1 MCARLE
7 FWILLQPR
15 RVAVIVNVFRG
26 TSYVGV
32 ETGIQQGRAPQPSGT
47 CYLESWG
54 NSYIKSVRQNSYIK
68 RGHA

>member
-7 FWILLQPR
+7 FWILLPSR
-15 RVAVIVNVFRG
+15 RVAVIVNAFRG

-32 ETGIQQGRAPQPSGT
+32 EAGIQQGRAPQPPGT
-47 CYLESWG
+47 CYIENCE

-68 RGHA
+68 RDHA